1 MKPDDLPSD
10 FSSDPLLR
18 LRREISDEAS
28 QCVACG
34 LCVPHCPSYRV
45 TLSEADSP
53 RGRIALMNGV
63 ATGRIPLN
71 PRFALHMDRCLT
83 CRACEAVCPNHVHF
97 GQLIDDARE
106 MILSPRFEVGGNNPG
121 LRVPRFRKWVEREL
135 IARPSRIDALRPLL
149 RFYQRSGLQKWVRK
163 SGLLGKT
170 KLALLEAQIPFID
183 QPRSSS
189 WSAVYPAAGKP
200 RGEVA
205 LFLGCVA
212 RVADATT
219 LDATLFVLN
228 QLGYTVHVPSAQ
240 ACCGALQRHRGDV
253 DAAEQLERQNVQAF
267 AGLDAG
273 LDLGAII
280 TTASGCGAQLSEYSS
295 FPSFPAWQRT
305 TGVPAA
311 GPQAGGE
318 NTRRSPPKVLDI
330 SEFLAGAEGW
340 EDIRLQPL
348 PHKILVHEPCTLR
361 NVLRAPA
368 YAYKLLERIPQAQ
381 VAPLA
386 GNDQCCGAAGTY
398 FLDQPEIS
406 AALLKDKVTAL
417 KAGQARYL
425 ATSNVGCAL
434 HIAAGLREAGLEIE
448 VIHPVTLIARQMG
461 MQSRK

>member
-1 MKPDDLPSD
+1 MKPVDLPSD

-34 LCVPHCPSYRV
+34 LCVPYCPSYRI

-53 RGRIALMNGV
+53 RGRIALMSGV
-63 ATGRIPLN
+63 AAGRIPMN
-71 PRFALHMDRCLT
+71 ARFALHMDRCLT
-83 CRACEAVCPNHVHF
+83 CRACEAACPNHVRF

-106 MILSPRFEVGGNNPG
+106 MISSPPLGVGRNNPG
-121 LRVPRFRKWVEREL
+121 FRVSRFRKWVEREL
-135 IARPSRIDALRPLL
+135 ITQPSHIDTLRPLL

-170 KLALLEAQIPFID
+170 KLALLEAQVPFID
-183 QPRSSS
+183 KPRSSS
-189 WSAVYPAAGKP
+189 WSPVYPAVGKP
-200 RGEVA
+200 RGEVG
-205 LFLGCVA
+205 LFLGCIA
-212 RVADATT
+212 RVADVTT

-228 QLGYTVHVPSAQ
+228 QLGYTVHVPSEQ
-240 ACCGALQRHRGDV
+240 TCCGALHRHRGDV
-253 DAAEQLERQNVQAF
+253 DAAEQLERQNVQVF

-295 FPSFPAWQRT
+295 FRDWQRT
-305 TGVPAA
+305 TRAPAV
-311 GPQAGGE
+311 GPQTGSE
-318 NTRRSPPKVLDI
+318 TTRRSPPKFLDI
-330 SEFLAGAEGW
+330 SEFLAGTEGW
-340 EDIRLQPL
+340 EDVRLQPL
-348 PHKILVHEPCTLR
+348 PYKILVHEPCTLR
-361 NVLRAPA
+361 NVLRASA

-381 VAPLA
+381 VVPLA

-398 FLDQPEIS
+398 FLDQPKIS
-406 AALLKDKVTAL
+406 TALLEEKVTAL
-417 KAGQARYL
+417 KAGQACYL

-434 HIAAGLREAGLEIE
+434 HIATGLRQAGLGIE

-461 MQSRK
+461 MQSLK

>member
-10 FSSDPLLR
+10 VSSDPLLR
-18 LRREISDEAS
+18 LRRQISDEAS

-53 RGRIALMNGV
+53 RGRIALMSGV
-63 ATGRIPLN
+63 AAGRIPMN
-71 PRFALHMDRCLT
+71 ARFALHMDRCLT
-83 CRACEAVCPNHVHF
+83 CRACEAVCPNHVRF
-97 GQLIDDARE
+97 GELIDDARE
-106 MILSPRFEVGGNNPG
+106 MISSPPLEFGGNNPG
-121 LRVPRFRKWVEREL
+121 ARVSSFRKWVEREL

-189 WSAVYPAAGKP
+189 WSVVYPAVGKP
-200 RGEVA
+200 RGEVG

-219 LDATLFVLN
+219 LDAALFVLN
-228 QLGYTVHVPSAQ
+228 QLGYVVHVPTGQ
-240 ACCGALQRHRGDV
+240 TCCGALHQHRGDM
-253 DAAEQLERQNVQAF
+253 DAAAQLERQNVEAF
-267 AGLDAG
+267 AG

-295 FPSFPAWQRT
+295 FSGSQRT
-305 TGVPAA
+305 TRAPAVSS
-311 GPQAGGE
+311 QAGGE
-318 NTRRSPPKVLDI
+318 TTRRSPPKVLDI
-330 SEFLAGAEGW
+330 SEFLAEAEGW
-340 EDIRLQPL
+340 EDARFQPL

-361 NVLRAPA
+361 NVLRAST

-381 VAPLA
+381 VVPLA

-406 AALLKDKVTAL
+406 AALLEDKVTAL
-417 KAGQARYL
+417 KAGQACYL

-434 HIAAGLREAGLEIE
+434 HIAAGLRRPGLGIE

-461 MQSRK
+461 MQSQSLK

>member
-1 MKPDDLPSD
+1 
-10 FSSDPLLR
+10 
-18 LRREISDEAS
+18 
-28 QCVACG
+28 
-34 LCVPHCPSYRV
+34 
-45 TLSEADSP
+45 
-53 RGRIALMNGV
+53 MNGV